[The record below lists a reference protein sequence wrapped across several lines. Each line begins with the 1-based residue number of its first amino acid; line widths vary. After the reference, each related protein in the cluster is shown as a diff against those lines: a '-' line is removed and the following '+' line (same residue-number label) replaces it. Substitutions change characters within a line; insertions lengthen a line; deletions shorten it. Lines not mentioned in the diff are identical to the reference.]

1 MKEIIKKFKRL
12 QGKHDLWLI
21 YSDFLEMMAIAI
33 SNSTERPFNKKRF
46 EEREKEYLKISK
58 KYTKDE
64 LMTFAEI
71 YADIVNLQDKNV
83 KKGNGFRDI
92 LGSLLMQLELGNKWN
107 GQFFT
112 PDSIANLMA
121 RINLDK
127 NKIKEAIEKDGFVL
141 GVDEAVGGGVTML
154 GLANTMLDLGYN
166 PQQQLFIV
174 CGDLDRKS
182 CFMAYIQ
189 LAMAG
194 IGAVVKNQDALE
206 SDVIKDSIN
215 PMNVWVTPSFYMN
228 GWKYRLKYKKEK
240 GKYEKIYKD
249 VSELNDKNTRFYTV
263 KLDGN
268 QLELLVDF
276 LEVGIGCGQQNCI
289 FSDSE
294 TSDMMILHDKLMEVI
309 NENKNN

>member
-112 PDSIANLMA
+112 PDSIASLMA
-121 RINLDK
+121 KLNVEEKNL
-127 NKIKEAIEKDGFVL
+127 KEIIEKDGFVI
-141 GVDEAVGGGVTML
+141 GIDEAVGGGVTML

-194 IGAVVKNQDALE
+194 IGAVVKNQDALAR
-206 SDVIKDSIN
+206 DVIKDSIN

-240 GKYEKIYKD
+240 GKYEKIFKEIETKKRD
-249 VSELNDKNTRFYTV
+249 EEIKKEYT
-263 KLDGN
+263 
-268 QLELLVDF
+268 QISF
-276 LEVGIGCGQQNCI
+276 L
-289 FSDSE
+289 
-294 TSDMMILHDKLMEVI
+294 
-309 NENKNN
+309 

>member
-1 MKEIIKKFKRL
+1 MKEIINKFRKL

-21 YSDFLEMMAIAI
+21 YSDFLEMIAIAM
-33 SNSTERPFNKKRF
+33 SNSTERVFNKKRF
-46 EEREKEYLKISK
+46 EEREKEYLKIAK
-58 KYTKDE
+58 KYSKDE
-64 LMTFAEI
+64 LMIFSEI
-71 YADIVNLQDKNV
+71 LADIINLQDINI
-83 KKGNGFRDI
+83 KKGNGLKDI

-194 IGAVVKNQDALE
+194 IGAVVKNQDALAN
-206 SDVIKDSIN
+206 DVIKDSIN
-215 PMNVWVTPSFYMN
+215 PMDSWITPSFYMN

-240 GKYEKIYKD
+240 GKYEKIFKEIETKKRD
-249 VSELNDKNTRFYTV
+249 EEIKKEYT
-263 KLDGN
+263 
-268 QLELLVDF
+268 QISF
-276 LEVGIGCGQQNCI
+276 L
-289 FSDSE
+289 
-294 TSDMMILHDKLMEVI
+294 
-309 NENKNN
+309 